1 MVIGPVMDTVMDTYL
16 WQKTVGP
23 TGVCFLI
30 HHSVTEILP
39 RIGGFSLQNVYIGIE
54 FAEVAKAL

>member
-1 MVIGPVMDTVMDTYL
+1 MVIGPVMDTYL
-16 WQKTVGP
+16 WQKSVGP

-30 HHSVTEILP
+30 HHSVTEILR
-39 RIGGFSLQNVYIGIE
+39 RIGGFSLQNVYIAIE